1 MQLTHMLVLREGYTL
16 YAFKG
21 PCTLVS
27 LCQNAAA
34 KFTKS
39 PNGVQVAVVAVVEV
53 QRAVKASNVFLQS
66 DRLQTSV
73 E

>member
-1 MQLTHMLVLREGYTL
+1 ML

-27 LCQNAAA
+27 LLCQKAAT

-39 PNGVQVAVVAVVEV
+39 PNGVQVAVVAAVEV
-53 QRAVKASNVFLQS
+53 Q
-66 DRLQTSV
+66 
-73 E
+73 